1 MFKEDKAMSRN
12 LNFLIQQL
20 LKLFEVAL
28 NDFMNSPSKMTIS
41 SEIVQSLAEV
51 LALEN
56 VSPKMLTDLGKFLYK
71 ITEIERTNFDLITK
85 FCEQ

>member
-71 ITEIERTNFDLITK
+71 ITELERTNFDLITK